1 MIRLAIIGLGAAAQN
16 IHLPAYSRLKNR
28 VMVVAG
34 CDIDK
39 AARENARRKWN
50 LATVYEQPAEMLE
63 KAKPDVVT
71 VCTPPSLHQDHTLA
85 ALHSGC
91 HVFCEKPLA
100 ENLSQV
106 DEIIRTAEQCKR
118 CVVVNSQFPRMNIYA
133 VSKKMIGS
141 PEFGRLLFLHARQ
154 TFRPT
159 EKTEA
164 GWRSTLRRR
173 LCFEFGVHV
182 FELVRFFFEDNPTR
196 VFSHM
201 PVPKL
206 STQSEPVDILSV
218 EFSDGRAASM
228 VFDRLSQGTERYL
241 DLTLD
246 GEFASIHT
254 AIGGEARLGI
264 GLHTR
269 ERRPFLELQWTMG
282 AKAVLQQGARSK
294 VIAKDGRNP
303 FASATS
309 THFQN
314 FIDAIEKGVEPAG
327 SAKDHRNTLALV
339 FAAYESAEIG
349 RAIEMKSFLSRSSDG
364 STSRA

>member
-1 MIRLAIIGLGAAAQN
+1 MIRLAIIGLGVAARN
-16 IHLPAYSRLKNR
+16 IHLPAYSRLRNQ
-28 VMVVAG
+28 VTVVAG

-39 AARENARRKWN
+39 AARDRAQKEWN
-50 LATVYEQPAEMLE
+50 VPAVYEQPGDLLE
-63 KAKPDVVT
+63 AVKPDVVA
-71 VCTPPSLHQDHTLA
+71 VCTPPSFHHEHTLA
-85 ALHSGC
+85 ALNSGC

-100 ENLSQV
+100 ENLIQV
-106 DEIIRTAEQCKR
+106 DEIVQTAERCKR
-118 CVVVNSQFPRMNIYA
+118 TVVVNSQFPCMNIYA
-133 VSKKMIGS
+133 TSKKMIGS

-154 TFRPT
+154 TFFPT

-201 PVPKL
+201 PLPKL

-228 VFDRLSQGTERYL
+228 VFDRLSHGPERYL

-246 GEFASIHT
+246 GEFASIYT
-254 AIGGEARLGI
+254 AIGGEAQMGI
-264 GLHTR
+264 GIHTR
-269 ERRPFLELQWTMG
+269 ERRPFLDLQLTMG
-282 AKAVLQQGARSK
+282 AKAVLQKGARSK

-339 FAAYESAEIG
+339 FAAYESAETG
-349 RAIEMKSFLSRSSDG
+349 RATEMKDFLARQDG
-364 STSRA
+364 SSTTKG